1 VHACRV
7 LFNPRAQGGSSCCA
21 AWTRLRIPTCITPTP
36 SCPLLFRRG
45 TGVASGFCNA
55 AMGPL
60 IIHTQQKTELH
71 KSRGAWRLKMGTATP
86 SHTAMGAATPS
97 HTAMGAATP
106 SHTAMGT
113 ATPSHSSVPVVFER
127 IKHYFSQTHT
137 NTTHGA
143 GSVHP
148 FQSLPWMSSRKS
160 YADRGPLPSYPLS
173 STPLPSTLLPPCR
186 MQHVA
191 AVQEIIEGGR
201 NRQN

>member
-1 VHACRV
+1 MHACRV

-97 HTAMGAATP
+97 HTAMG
-106 SHTAMGT
+106 T

-160 YADRGPLPSYPLS
+160 YADRGPLPS